1 MLVAGPDSHAWA
13 DCHELMA
20 YWALSYDVTPKY
32 VRGQMANGKWQME
45 LVHRIWDFAS
55 GRLGIKH
62 CLAGICVRI
71 FG

>member
-45 LVHRIWDFAS
+45 IGKWQMANGKWQMENGKLD
-55 GRLGIKH
+55 
-62 CLAGICVRI
+62 
-71 FG
+71 